1 MYAICIH
8 GNKIMASTMNTNVDI
23 PTTLPAPNEE
33 YDNFHTTDLYA
44 MMMMQTE
51 LQIHAF
57 NIKAPMVL
65 TNNNLDCVFAFEF
78 EVETTHEFAYFI
90 GCVTLATGMWRW
102 CIPFFVTDDDHNI
115 DNFQVHAFNAN
126 PNTVTVTYACF
137 MGGDDIDYDRLL
149 IAPSPVTR
157 TDHLYLCA
165 EEFNVLTGTSRTRM
179 DKNRMPILRFFEFAS
194 DENAA
199 GIVYQFAQTE
209 DWLRELIT
217 FIN

>member
-78 EVETTHEFAYFI
+78 EVETPYPYGSEENPTKLLQSDCNGVPMLI
-90 GCVTLATGMWRW
+90 GLG
-102 CIPFFVTDDDHNI
+102 NKK
-115 DNFQVHAFNAN
+115 N
-126 PNTVTVTYACF
+126 
-137 MGGDDIDYDRLL
+137 
-149 IAPSPVTR
+149 
-157 TDHLYLCA
+157 
-165 EEFNVLTGTSRTRM
+165 LT
-179 DKNRMPILRFFEFAS
+179 PILVTI
-194 DENAA
+194 
-199 GIVYQFAQTE
+199 GE
-209 DWLRELIT
+209 DQNIWFDALL
-217 FIN
+217 